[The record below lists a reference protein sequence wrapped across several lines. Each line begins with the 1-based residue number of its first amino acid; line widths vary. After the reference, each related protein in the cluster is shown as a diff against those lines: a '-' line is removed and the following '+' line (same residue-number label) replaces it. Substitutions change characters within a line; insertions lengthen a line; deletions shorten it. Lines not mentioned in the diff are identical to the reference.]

1 MTKLFL
7 NQLILRNKYLVK
19 IFSILFFLLL
29 VFLFIYGTLLFS
41 TSQAKESLEETTVK
55 NFEDEIQPFC
65 NGLNYFDDNK
75 FEYFDLSQL
84 EIDIYDDL
92 GWNTNVFKIIS
103 SGDKVIKPEY
113 KEKFNGHM
121 SIHVKNENKNINFKC
136 LFEIEKR
143 MNFR

>member
-29 VFLFIYGTLLFS
+29 VFIFIYGTQLFS
-41 TSQAKESLEETTVK
+41 SSPAKENLEENVFN
-55 NFEDEIQPFC
+55 NFEDEIEPFC
-65 NGLNYFDDNK
+65 NGLSYFDNNK
-75 FEYFDLSQL
+75 FEYFDLNQL

-103 SGDKVIKPEY
+103 SGDRVINPEY
-113 KEKFNGHM
+113 KEKFKGNM
-121 SIHVKNENKNINFKC
+121 IIHVKNENKNLNFKC
-136 LFEIEKR
+136 LFEI
-143 MNFR
+143 

>member
-65 NGLNYFDDNK
+65 NGLNYFDNNK
-75 FEYFDLSQL
+75 FEYFDLSQ
-84 EIDIYDDL
+84 
-92 GWNTNVFKIIS
+92 
-103 SGDKVIKPEY
+103 
-113 KEKFNGHM
+113 
-121 SIHVKNENKNINFKC
+121 
-136 LFEIEKR
+136 
-143 MNFR
+143 

>member
-29 VFLFIYGTLLFS
+29 VFIFIYVTQLFS
-41 TSQAKESLEETTVK
+41 SSPANEKLAENVFN
-55 NFEDEIQPFC
+55 NFEDEIEPFC
-65 NGLNYFDDNK
+65 NGLSYFDNNK
-75 FEYFDLSQL
+75 FEYFDLNQL

-103 SGDKVIKPEY
+103 SGDRVINPEY
-113 KEKFNGHM
+113 KEKFKGNM
-121 SIHVKNENKNINFKC
+121 IIHVKNENKNLNFKC
-136 LFEIEKR
+136 LFEI
-143 MNFR
+143 